1 MRKRAEGKKNKDLTA
16 PLFKKKFAQ
25 HNDTNG
31 THESEKSE
39 NHDKTRE
46 LTSVEPTKHE
56 RQYDHNGVKD
66 IQQIQKFLTIGIHTQ
81 HDLDDEDS
89 QNDQSCDVHPLKIPT
104 FIVVVYLLIS
114 SDRVPVIM
122 FERWVRYILDI
133 QDYVHGKWKIC
144 NHEKKNN

>member
-1 MRKRAEGKKNKDLTA
+1 MKKNTYVKPA
-16 PLFKKKFAQ
+16 
-25 HNDTNG
+25 
-31 THESEKSE
+31 
-39 NHDKTRE
+39 
-46 LTSVEPTKHE
+46 KHE
-56 RQYDHNGVKD
+56 CQYDHKGIEDV
-66 IQQIQKFLTIGIHTQ
+66 QQIQKFLTIGVHTQ

-89 QNDQSCDVHPLKIPT
+89 QNNQSCDVHPLKFTCVDVFEYRSSRIRVRSSRSNWEKRT
-104 FIVVVYLLIS
+104 TIIVVMYLLIS